1 MRIYLKFY
9 PTTNS
14 DIRVFQ
20 RTKKLPPYCRPRRP
34 LSDAVRRVGKHTPVP
49 RPPFDWDYY
58 NEQVQIDWIRKCASD
73 LATIQRQLFRV
84 FQNLKCIDVPVRS
97 DFPDGPEG
105 KRAFH
110 NTVIVLDRS
119 WKLWLTDFCA
129 KHDCHFDK
137 ILTIAAIVE

>member
-14 DIRVFQ
+14 DIRVFR
-20 RTKKLPPYCRPRRP
+20 RTKKLPPYCRP
-34 LSDAVRRVGKHTPVP
+34 LFDAVRRVGRHTPVL

-58 NEQVQIDWIRKCASD
+58 QEQVQIDWIKKCASD

-84 FQNLKCIDVPVRS
+84 FQDLHSIDFPVRS

-105 KRAFH
+105 KVAFDD
-110 NTVIVLDRS
+110 TVRDLDAS
-119 WKLWLTDFCA
+119 WKLWLTDFCNQNG
-129 KHDCHFDK
+129 CHFDK
-137 ILTIAAIVE
+137 TLTLLAIVE